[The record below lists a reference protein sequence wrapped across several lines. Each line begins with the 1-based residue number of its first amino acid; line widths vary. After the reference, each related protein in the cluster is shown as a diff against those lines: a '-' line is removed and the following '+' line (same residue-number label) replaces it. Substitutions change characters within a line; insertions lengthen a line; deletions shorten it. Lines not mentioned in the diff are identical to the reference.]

1 MNILISRR
9 EALATGA
16 IGVAATAAAAVHAA
30 GEHTMSQASVTS
42 RTIPVEHIRIASARP
57 FAEVRRKLED
67 SVPQLDPSIAEALSR
82 GDQKRAQD
90 YDENGPKLSIFLARE
105 HGALL
110 QIAGGKRNAVQ
121 YEIGNPL
128 TATKMT
134 RHQLPAALY
143 APLRVVLF
151 EDEQGRGVFEY
162 DKPSSFFG
170 QFSDERVTEVG
181 RYLDAALEAAL
192 RNAAE

>member
-1 MNILISRR
+1 MNTLFSRR
-9 EALATGA
+9 KLLAIGA
-16 IGVAATAAAAVHAA
+16 IGAVATAAAAAHAA
-30 GEHTMSQASVTS
+30 EEHIMSQVSVTS

-67 SVPQLDPSIAEALSR
+67 SVPKLDPSIAEALAR

-110 QIAGGKRNAVQ
+110 QIAGGKRSAVQ

-134 RHQLPAALY
+134 RHRLPAGLY

-151 EDEQGRGVFEY
+151 EDE
-162 DKPSSFFG
+162 
-170 QFSDERVTEVG
+170 
-181 RYLDAALEAAL
+181 
-192 RNAAE
+192 

>member
-9 EALATGA
+9 EELATGA
-16 IGVAATAAAAVHAA
+16 IGVAATAAAAAHAA

-67 SVPQLDPSIAEALSR
+67 FVPQLDPSIAEALSR

>member
-1 MNILISRR
+1 M
-9 EALATGA
+9 T
-16 IGVAATAAAAVHAA
+16 
-30 GEHTMSQASVTS
+30 VTS
-42 RTIPVEHIRIASARP
+42 RTIAVEHIKISSKHS
-57 FAEVRRKLED
+57 FEEVRQRLEGTLPKYD
-67 SVPQLDPSIAEALSR
+67 RNIVTALR
-82 GDQKRAQD
+82 NGDVKSAKD
-90 YDENGPKLSIFLARE
+90 YEENGPRLSIVAAVD
-105 HGALL
+105 HGADL
-110 QIAGGKRNAVQ
+110 QIVGRKRNALL

-170 QFSDERVTEVG
+170 QFDDKRVTKVG
-181 RYLDAALEAAL
+181 RDLDDELEAAL
-192 RNAAE
+192 RAAAD

>member
-1 MNILISRR
+1 MSKFPSHHGQSR
-9 EALATGA
+9 L
-16 IGVAATAAAAVHAA
+16 
-30 GEHTMSQASVTS
+30 STS
-42 RTIPVEHIRIASARP
+42 GFASARP

-134 RHQLPAALY
+134 RHQLPA
-143 APLRVVLF
+143 
-151 EDEQGRGVFEY
+151 G
-162 DKPSSFFG
+162 
-170 QFSDERVTEVG
+170 
-181 RYLDAALEAAL
+181 AL
-192 RNAAE
+192 RAAAGRSLRG